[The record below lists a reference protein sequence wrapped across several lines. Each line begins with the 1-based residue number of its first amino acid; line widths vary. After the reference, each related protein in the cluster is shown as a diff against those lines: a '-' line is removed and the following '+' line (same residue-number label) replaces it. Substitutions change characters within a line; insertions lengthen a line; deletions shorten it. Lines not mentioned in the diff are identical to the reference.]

1 MGLRAD
7 RAPDAAL
14 IGPTC
19 ETDAV
24 PTRAI
29 DLTGPLDLR
38 ATLGIHLR
46 GTGDLTMRLGADAV
60 IRSTRTPDGP
70 ATIRIAAGGVR
81 LEAEAWGP
89 GADRALDGLP
99 ALVGLDDDRSGFE
112 PGHHPLVAELD
123 RRHRGVRLGRTGAV
137 LESLIPAILEQKVTG
152 REARRKG
159 RTHVS

>member
-1 MGLRAD
+1 EEASERCGGIATAPNRTSGKRTHPRFVRNRCISAPRFRPVGLRAD

-89 GADRALDGLP
+89 GA
-99 ALVGLDDDRSGFE
+99 
-112 PGHHPLVAELD
+112 
-123 RRHRGVRLGRTGAV
+123 
-137 LESLIPAILEQKVTG
+137 
-152 REARRKG
+152 
-159 RTHVS
+159 